1 MPPITPASAEDL
13 SGLLKD
19 AAARSRSIA
28 ITGNNSKRL
37 MAGPIPETDLTVST
51 ARLNKV
57 LQYEPHDLTIG
68 VEAGM
73 RWADLQELLARNRQM
88 VALDPPFWP
97 TSTVGG
103 VIASNASGSLR
114 KAYGTA
120 RDLVIGLQFAML
132 DGDLVRT
139 GGMVVK
145 NVAGLDMGK
154 LLIGSFGTLAVLTS
168 VNFRLH
174 ALPPLFRTFLFSFAD
189 LKAALGKRD
198 TLLASPLRPVAVDL
212 LSPAAAARLGF
223 SGYLLAI
230 RAAGSERVLARY
242 ARELPG
248 HTALSH
254 SDEQSL
260 WAHIREFTPDF
271 LARQPGGV
279 ILRVS
284 TPLTALEKLLRL
296 VSGVFISRAL
306 SGVSYIYL
314 SSWDSVPPF
323 WKCAAENGWPLV
335 VEFAPPQIRS
345 ASKLWLLPT
354 SNQPSSN
361 KPASSHDNAFD
372 IMKAVKE
379 MFDPGY
385 LLNRGRLYGRI

>member
-1 MPPITPASAEDL
+1 MKSMPPITPASAEDL
-13 SGLLKD
+13 AGLLKD
-19 AAARSRSIA
+19 AAASSRPIA
-28 ITGNNSKRL
+28 IAGNNSKRL
-37 MAGPIPETDLTVST
+37 MAGPVSEDGLALST
-51 ARLNKV
+51 SRLHKV
-57 LQYEPHDLTIG
+57 LQYEPHDLTIS

-73 RWADLQELLARNRQM
+73 PWADLQALLARNRQM

-97 TSTVGG
+97 NSTVGG
-103 VIASNASGSLR
+103 VIASNASGSFR

-132 DGDLVRT
+132 DGKLVKT

-174 ALPPLFRTFLFSFAD
+174 ALPPLFRTYFFSFAD
-189 LKAALGKRD
+189 LPPAIEKRNA
-198 TLLASPLRPVAVDL
+198 LLAGPLRPVAVDL

-223 SGYLLAI
+223 TGYLLAL
-230 RAAGSERVLARY
+230 RAAGSEPVLSRY

-254 SDEQSL
+254 GDDQAL
-260 WAHIREFTPDF
+260 WTRIREFPPEF

-296 VSGVFISRAL
+296 VSGVSISRAL
-306 SGVSYIYL
+306 AGVSYIYL
-314 SSWDSVPPF
+314 SSWEGVPPF
-323 WKCAAENGWPLV
+323 WKCAADNGWPLV
-335 VEFAPPQIRS
+335 VEFAPDKIR
-345 ASKLWLLPT
+345 AVSKLWLA
-354 SNQPSSN
+354 PSPN
-361 KPASSHDNAFD
+361 GDNSFA
-372 IMKAVKE
+372 IMKGVKE
-379 MFDPGY
+379 MFDPGS